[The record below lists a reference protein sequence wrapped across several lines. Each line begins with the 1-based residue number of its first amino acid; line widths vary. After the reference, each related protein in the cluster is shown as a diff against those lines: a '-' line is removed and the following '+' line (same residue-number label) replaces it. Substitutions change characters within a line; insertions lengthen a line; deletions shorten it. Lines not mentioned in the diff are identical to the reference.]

1 MLRMV
6 IEGMLRVVIEPS
18 QQEHVAVVNYSPRK
32 IHDHRLHEQSHPK
45 SSAVLSSCLGVDPSS
60 YRRLDMLAEQ
70 YSERGFKIL

>member
-32 IHDHRLHEQSHPK
+32 IHDHRLHKQSHPK
-45 SSAVLSSCLGVDPSS
+45 SSAVLSRCLGGGP
-60 YRRLDMLAEQ
+60 LFPTLN
-70 YSERGFKIL
+70 